1 MFKKIFIGMTTLLM
15 LFAVVTPAHGGLES
29 EIREDLRDIRSR
41 TEKLLKDVED
51 LLEGDTVIATFPG
64 IPDNFRFTRHLRFR
78 DYGDDVKYLQ
88 IILNADPVTRL
99 ANTGVGSP
107 GNEVERFGNI
117 TLNALKRFQ
126 QKYAAEILHPW
137 GINEPTGVAEI
148 QTIKKL
154 NKILEGDV
162 LIQVVNS
169 EKEAQIKAE
178 ILKLLADI
186 RALRLK
192 LDRLDDVEEGSADA
206 PTNVRGAIIGYGEV
220 RLTWRGDRNAEY
232 FVGYKATRSGG
243 TRTEA
248 GVTQDTKGI
257 ISGLEYGK
265 TYYLT
270 VTQVV
275 KGKESGHSR
284 EVQVT
289 MDWEPTPFNIK
300 GEATDIG
307 EITFTWETDQ
317 RDVDG
322 YKLYRAMKAGGPYTK
337 IGETNR
343 EEFRDSGLQLYTIY
357 YYVITQVIDGKESD
371 FSGEHVDS
379 WFYNW
384 QGGVYPHPEK
394 EKILDN
400 LDYNL

>member
-1 MFKKIFIGMTTLLM
+1 MLKKIFIGATALFM
-15 LFAVVTPAHGGLES
+15 LFVVVTPAYGGLES
-29 EIREDLRDIRSR
+29 EIREDLRDIRKR
-41 TEKLLKDVED
+41 TEQLLKDVEN
-51 LLEGDTVIATFPG
+51 LLEGDMVVATFPG
-64 IPDNFRFTRHLRFR
+64 IPDGFRFTKHLRFR
-78 DYGDDVKYLQ
+78 DYDIDVKYMQ
-88 IILNADPVTRL
+88 IILNADPETRL
-99 ANTGVGSP
+99 ADSGVGSP

-117 TLNALKRFQ
+117 TLNALKKFQ
-126 QKYAAEILHPW
+126 QKYAAEILYPW
-137 GINEPTGVAEI
+137 GISAPTGIAEI

-154 NKILEGDV
+154 NKILEGE
-162 LIQVVNS
+162 VVIRIMNPD
-169 EKEAQIKAE
+169 EQARIRAE
-178 ILKLLADI
+178 IIKLLADI
-186 RALRLK
+186 KALRLK
-192 LDRLDDVEEGSADA
+192 LDRLDNIEEGALDA

-243 TRTEA
+243 PRTEV
-248 GVTQDTKGI
+248 GITKDTKGI

-275 KGKESGHSR
+275 NGKESGHSR

-289 MDWEPTPFNIK
+289 MDWEPTPFNIEGK
-300 GEATDIG
+300 ATDIG
-307 EITFTWETDQ
+307 EITLSWETDQ
-317 RDVDG
+317 RNVSG
-322 YKLYRAMKAGGPYTK
+322 YRIYRAMRAGGPYTRV
-337 IGETNR
+337 GETHR
-343 EEFRDSGLQLYTIY
+343 EEFRDTGLQLYTIY
-357 YYVITQVIDGKESD
+357 YYVITQIIGGKESD
-371 FSGEHVDS
+371 FSGEYVDS